1 MWLVL
6 QFLHSFLNIT
16 ICMQAEL
23 KTKEN
28 QVADLQENLKTQQAE
43 TSKAKEELTSALG
56 SMEQLK
62 EGFNKERADWAT
74 EKAALTKKIET
85 AEAALKTVTDELT
98 SVKRQ
103 VQAMAVAIFGKPP
116 ITCAMPLILLQNSS
130 LYDLLSILQAL
141 ASITWDQTCV

>member
-6 QFLHSFLNIT
+6 PLLNRIT
-16 ICMQAEL
+16 VGLQAEL
-23 KTKEN
+23 KVKEN
-28 QVADLQENLKTQQAE
+28 QVADLQENVKSQQAE

-62 EGFNKERADWAT
+62 EGFAKERADWAT
-74 EKAALTKKIET
+74 EKAALTKKIENT
-85 AEAALKTVTDELT
+85 EAVLKPVTDELT

-103 VQAMAVAIFGKPP
+103 VHAMAAAIFGKLP
-116 ITCAMPLILLQNSS
+116 ITCVMTLILLQNSS
-130 LYDLLSILQAL
+130 VYDLLTVLQAL